1 MRGFWKQMNVRN
13 RLNIKKSETSIME
26 SLFSCIFVNQVLCI
40 LYKMQ
45 YMGLAEIDKKQKMHK
60 QGIDK
65 ITPWQ

>member
-1 MRGFWKQMNVRN
+1 
-13 RLNIKKSETSIME
+13 ME
-26 SLFSCIFVNQVLCI
+26 RTFSVPSDNEVSFFAYFEKLVVCI

-45 YMGLAEIDKKQKMHK
+45 HIGLAEIDKKQKMHK

>member
-1 MRGFWKQMNVRN
+1 
-13 RLNIKKSETSIME
+13 ME